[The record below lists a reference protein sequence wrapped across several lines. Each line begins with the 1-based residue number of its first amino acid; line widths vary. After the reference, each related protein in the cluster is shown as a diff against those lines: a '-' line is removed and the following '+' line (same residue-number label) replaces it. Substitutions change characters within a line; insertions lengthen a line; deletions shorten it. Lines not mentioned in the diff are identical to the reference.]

1 MSNVHL
7 IDHPL
12 VQHKLTLM
20 RRKDTSTNSFRRLLN
35 ELASLMAY
43 EVTRDMAT
51 QEVEI
56 ETPLEKMKARVIDGK
71 KLVFVSILRAGTGIL
86 DGMLSVVP
94 GARVAEIDDSLADT
108 AAFCEAYDVAP
119 EASANC
125 VVVFGRRGEDSVH
138 AAVLVL
144 ATDKADVNKTVRKE
158 LGMRKMSFAD
168 QPTAEALRTRDRY
181 IAKLRELGGRG
192 RPEGWTFLTAV
203 GADDDRQI
211 HRVAD
216 AVGFGYRYIATQ
228 REYAHPAVTI
238 ALAPSGQ
245 VMRYVHGVTPEP
257 GELDQTIVRA
267 GVGETSSAAG
277 FLAACLHWDAARN
290 SHRWGGQVMKFA
302 ALLFLA
308 VGGIA
313 LGVLVAR
320 NRRGPGVN
328 PS

>member
-1 MSNVHL
+1 MRSL
-7 IDHPL
+7 SL
-12 VQHKLTLM
+12 VL
-20 RRKDTSTNSFRRLLN
+20 
-35 ELASLMAY
+35 LASLALCASVGDAWAQVGVPGRAQG
-43 EVTRDMAT
+43 ESELAPVPAELVAAVKVDERLRATVPRDAAFRD
-51 QEVEI
+51 Q
-56 ETPLEKMKARVIDGK
+56 DGK
-71 KLVFVSILRAGTGIL
+71 VTTLG
-86 DGMLSVVP
+86 
-94 GARVAEIDDSLADT
+94 
-108 AAFCEAYDVAP
+108 
-119 EASANC
+119 
-125 VVVFGRRGEDSVH
+125 
-138 AAVLVL
+138 AVLAGDIPTLLTFNYSSCPALCSLHLNGLVAALAKSRFEVGVQVQVVTIVL
-144 ATDKADVNKTVRKE
+144 AP
-158 LGMRKMSFAD
+158 D

-181 IAKLRELGGRG
+181 IAKLRELGGKG